1 MKLEKIDRKE
11 IAILEP
17 EISNALKPLNEK
29 YGVSFRFDGGTI
41 YEGYFD
47 MKITV
52 LLDGAKTLDQ
62 KMFDQQV
69 KLHKL
74 DTRKIWKIK
83 GREFMLSGYRPKATK
98 NCFIVTDI
106 KTDKESVITLQTA
119 LSFFGTEVGKRNI
132 NLIKG
137 TLTQTDRNG
146 NAIGE

>member
-1 MKLEKIDRKE
+1 
-11 IAILEP
+11 
-17 EISNALKPLNEK
+17 
-29 YGVSFRFDGGTI
+29 
-41 YEGYFD
+41 
-47 MKITV
+47 
-52 LLDGAKTLDQ
+52 
-62 KMFDQQV
+62 
-69 KLHKL
+69 
-74 DTRKIWKIK
+74 
-83 GREFMLSGYRPKATK
+83 MLSGYRPKATK

>member
-1 MKLEKIDRKE
+1 
-11 IAILEP
+11 
-17 EISNALKPLNEK
+17 
-29 YGVSFRFDGGTI
+29 
-41 YEGYFD
+41 

-137 TLTQTDRNG
+137 TLTQTDRLF
-146 NAIGE
+146 